1 MDWGKGL
8 GETLTGA
15 FSGAESAFRS
25 FVETGKL
32 DFKSLVRSILADLA
46 VLAFKNAVLGP
57 IANALSGVFGG
68 GSAPVAVSHNGGMV
82 GLSGMSRRV
91 PTAVFADAPRMHAG
105 GWAGLR
111 PDEVPTILQRGE
123 RVLNRRE
130 AAAYSPGGSA
140 GGGVSISIDARGAQM
155 GVAEQIDQKLRAA
168 LPEIKRVAIQSV
180 SDRRQRGYAV

>member
-1 MDWGKGL
+1 LGSGDCASNRPKAVCSADLGLQTKEDGRQSSQAGPGGAAKDTKVSLSGFQAVGQSLKDYAATAMDWGKGL

-91 PTAVFADAPRMHAG
+91 PTAVFAGAPRMHSVD
-105 GWAGLR
+105 GLACAQTR
-111 PDEVPTILQRGE
+111 C
-123 RVLNRRE
+123 RR
-130 AAAYSPGGSA
+130 SCSA
-140 GGGVSISIDARGAQM
+140 GSGC
-155 GVAEQIDQKLRAA
+155 
-168 LPEIKRVAIQSV
+168 
-180 SDRRQRGYAV
+180 